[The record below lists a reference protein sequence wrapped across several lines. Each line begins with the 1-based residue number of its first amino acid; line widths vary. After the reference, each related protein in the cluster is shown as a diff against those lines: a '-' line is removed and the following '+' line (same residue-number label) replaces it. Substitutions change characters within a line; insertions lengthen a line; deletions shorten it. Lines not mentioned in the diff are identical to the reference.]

1 MKMLFFLCGLVSVGF
16 VLCISIY
23 LFVAGI
29 PAFKVIGISYML
41 FGKVWLPTASTT
53 EPSFGIL
60 PFILTSIW
68 GTAGA
73 IMIGVPIG
81 LLTAIYVAKAA
92 PKKVAT
98 AIRTSVQLLAGIP
111 SVVYGMIGMVVLV
124 PLIQRTFDLTS
135 GATLMAAIIVL
146 AIMILPSIIN
156 VSETALSAVPAEY
169 EEASMAL
176 GATKEETWFRVT
188 LPAARSGV
196 ATAIVLGIGRAI
208 GEAMAI
214 IMVSGN
220 VANMPGLFKSVRFM
234 TTAIASEMSYA
245 AVGSLHRDALFS
257 IGLVLFLFIML
268 INLGLKF
275 FIREKKEET

>member
-23 LFVAGI
+23 LSEHSLL
-29 PAFKVIGISYML
+29 KVIGISDMP

-188 LPAARSGV
+188 YPPQG
-196 ATAIVLGIGRAI
+196 
-208 GEAMAI
+208 
-214 IMVSGN
+214 
-220 VANMPGLFKSVRFM
+220 
-234 TTAIASEMSYA
+234 
-245 AVGSLHRDALFS
+245 AV
-257 IGLVLFLFIML
+257 
-268 INLGLKF
+268 
-275 FIREKKEET
+275 